1 MPLILLFAVSLSKE
15 STLFVHQSFPHECA
29 FENTSFIFT
38 FLVLGYCGRFNCKEY
53 PTPDIRSSEGV
64 MRSLQ
69 ATAVMHL
76 LFPPSSKVF
85 STENG
90 FCRSLEH
97 QTGKGWPFFHFLS
110 TTCPLVT
117 PRKLRLGETIVA
129 TIDASCEQVRRRLLQ
144 SCQDTLG
151 TFSNAYISSFGV
163 QRQMSTLYHR
173 IKLETQTSS
182 TEGTGSLWAR
192 H

>member
-97 QTGKGWPFFHFLS
+97 QTGKGWPFFSFS
-110 TTCPLVT
+110 TWRTNSCYNWCILWT
-117 PRKLRLGETIVA
+117 SSKEIVA
-129 TIDASCEQVRRRLLQ
+129 ELPRYSRNVLKRLHI
-144 SCQDTLG
+144 
-151 TFSNAYISSFGV
+151 FFRSSKTNV
-163 QRQMSTLYHR
+163 DIVSPH
-173 IKLETQTSS
+173 
-182 TEGTGSLWAR
+182 
-192 H
+192 